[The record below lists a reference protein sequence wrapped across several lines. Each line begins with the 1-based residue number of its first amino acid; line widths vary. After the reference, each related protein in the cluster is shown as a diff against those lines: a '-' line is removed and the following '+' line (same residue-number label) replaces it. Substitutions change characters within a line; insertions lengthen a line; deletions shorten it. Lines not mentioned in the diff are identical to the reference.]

1 MTRTRIK
8 RVFMGGGALLASV
21 PRTLVYLIGTVFKFC
36 SNWTAV
42 DRVIAV
48 SITGLRRVI
57 PVRDPEL
64 SDFYVLDVTTHTEP
78 RHPAAEARNATAPPD
93 ELCWR
98 RSRPRKKTRPRP
110 GRHPEPYPRCHRSS
124 TDSHHWINHRAT
136 SSGPTTRGSP
146 PPPRATRG

>member
-48 SITGLRRVI
+48 SITGWRRVI

-64 SDFYVLDVTTHTEP
+64 SDFYVLDV
-78 RHPAAEARNATAPPD
+78 
-93 ELCWR
+93 
-98 RSRPRKKTRPRP
+98 S
-110 GRHPEPYPRCHRSS
+110 
-124 TDSHHWINHRAT
+124 
-136 SSGPTTRGSP
+136 
-146 PPPRATRG
+146 